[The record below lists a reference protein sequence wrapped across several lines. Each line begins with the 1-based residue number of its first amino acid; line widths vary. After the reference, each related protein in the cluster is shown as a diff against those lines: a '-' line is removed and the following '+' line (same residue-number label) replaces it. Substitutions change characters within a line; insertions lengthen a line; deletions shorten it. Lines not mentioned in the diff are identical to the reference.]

1 MRKIVAAASFRGKST
16 KNRKICN
23 CSAVWNSLK
32 VSLRDLS
39 KVVFEKESYYTLF
52 SVLKDDDDYV
62 KTYTLLEKMAKFV
75 V

>member
-1 MRKIVAAASFRGKST
+1 MY
-16 KNRKICN
+16 
-23 CSAVWNSLK
+23 
-32 VSLRDLS
+32 LS
-39 KVVFEKESYYTLF
+39 VISVKLSSKKESCYTLF